1 MAAYKGFARV
11 YDLFM
16 ADIPYGKWAG
26 YVLGC
31 LKRYGVEPK
40 GEGRGAR
47 LLELG
52 CGTGNMS
59 RYLCGAGYEVTGVD
73 LSADMVRQAL
83 KKHIP
88 GFRAYQGDMR
98 LPFAPGDGY
107 DAAVSLCDSMNYLL
121 HLSDVELAMRAAGS
135 KLKAGGIFLFDL
147 KHEQFFC
154 EELGDNIFADRRGGI
169 SYIWENSYD
178 RTRRLNEYDITF
190 YYRIL
195 GGLCK
200 SFTEHHRQRAYSR
213 SQIDRAACR
222 AGFRVAECQRRGERD
237 YYILIKAAIK

>member
-11 YDLFM
+11 YDLLM
-16 ADIPYGKWAG
+16 ADIPYGKWAE

-31 LKRYGVEPK
+31 LKRYGVEPE

-88 GFRAYQGDMR
+88 GFRAFQGDMR
-98 LPFAPGDGY
+98 LPVAPGEGY
-107 DAAVSLCDSMNYLL
+107 DAAVSLCDAMNYLL

-147 KHEQFFC
+147 KHERFFR
-154 EELGDNIFADRRGGI
+154 EELGDNIFADRRGGV

-200 SFTEHHRQRAYSR
+200 SFTEHHMQRAYSL
-213 SQIDRAACR
+213 SQIKRAACR
-222 AGFRVAECQRRGERD
+222 AGFRVAECRRRGERD
-237 YYILIKAAIK
+237 YYILIKTAAK